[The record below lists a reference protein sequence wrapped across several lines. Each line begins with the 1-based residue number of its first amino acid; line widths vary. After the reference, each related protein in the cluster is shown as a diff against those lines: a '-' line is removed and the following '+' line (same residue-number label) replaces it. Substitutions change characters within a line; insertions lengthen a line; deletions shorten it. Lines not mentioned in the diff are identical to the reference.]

1 MRRPTAE
8 RDGFSLIE
16 MLIASAILLIGVTGI
31 LLAIPGA
38 EEGVAAGG
46 MAGRAALYAKER
58 LDSLAA
64 LDPAELA
71 RGARLKPYSDSPEG
85 LYTRRWW
92 VLSAEQKP
100 DLAGERLAE
109 ALAESGLVPGDFDLP
124 SGFLRLKVELLW
136 QPPGGRLERMEVGQL
151 VTPSR

>member
-1 MRRPTAE
+1 MGGSGGR
-8 RDGFSLIE
+8 GFSLIE
-16 MLIASAILLIGVTGI
+16 MLIASAILMIGVVGV

-71 RGARLKPYSDSPEG
+71 RRARLEPYSDFPEG
-85 LYTRRWW
+85 LFTRRWW
-92 VLSAEQKP
+92 VLDGRLEP
-100 DLAGERLAE
+100 DLEGEPLAE
-109 ALAESGLVPGDFDLP
+109 ALAEVGLVPADFDLP

-136 QPPGGRLERMEVGQL
+136 RPPGGRLERLEVGQL

>member
-1 MRRPTAE
+1 MDRKGE
-8 RDGFSLIE
+8 RGFSLIE
-16 MLIASAILLIGVTGI
+16 MLIASAILLIGVTGV

-38 EEGVAAGG
+38 EQGVAAGG

-64 LDPAELA
+64 LDPAALA
-71 RGARLKPYSDSPEG
+71 RGARLEPYSDSPEG

-92 VLSAEQKP
+92 VFSADEKP
-100 DLAGERLAE
+100 DLEGERLAE
-109 ALAESGLVPGDFDLP
+109 VLAESGLVPGDFDLP
-124 SGFLRLKVELLW
+124 QGFFRLKVELLW

>member
-1 MRRPTAE
+1 MDRKGE
-8 RDGFSLIE
+8 RGFSLIE

-71 RGARLKPYSDSPEG
+71 RGARLEPYSDSPEG

-100 DLAGERLAE
+100 DLEGERLAE
-109 ALAESGLVPGDFDLP
+109 VLAESGLVPGDFDLP

-136 QPPGGRLERMEVGQL
+136 QPPGGRLERMEVDQL

>member
-1 MRRPTAE
+1 MPDSTTSQT
-8 RDGFSLIE
+8 GFSLIE

-71 RGARLKPYSDSPEG
+71 RGARLEPYSDSPEG

-92 VLSAEQKP
+92 VLTAELEP
-100 DLAGERLAE
+100 DLEGERLAE
-109 ALAESGLVPGDFDLP
+109 TLAEQGLVPGDFDLP
-124 SGFLRLKVELLW
+124 TGFLRLKVELLW
-136 QPPGGRLERMEVGQL
+136 RPPGGRLERMEVGQL